1 MEAYKDKKEY
11 IGRGLLGRVGG
22 GCTDVVGETVGV
34 VS

>member
-1 MEAYKDKKEY
+1 MEACKDKKEY
-11 IGRGLLGRVGG
+11 IGRGLLGMG